1 MESEIFRR
9 KFEGSFPPAASPP
22 SSVPEPAMTLAGE
35 HCPSDARKKN
45 PPCRLSRPTGHSCVG
60 IIDCVLFLQVQQ
72 DVDYFFENLKNA
84 THKLKHT
91 SSHHTPPNGSV
102 FPVVAPD

>member
-1 MESEIFRR
+1 MI
-9 KFEGSFPPAASPP
+9 
-22 SSVPEPAMTLAGE
+22 
-35 HCPSDARKKN
+35 ARIHPLHGAQKN

-60 IIDCVLFLQVQQ
+60 IMYCFLFLQVQQ
-72 DVDYFFENLKNA
+72 DVDYFLENLKNA
-84 THKLKHT
+84 SDKLQHT